1 MTFRSFESVKF
12 CQMGPYSSLAFL
24 PQTSENSWLMSS
36 ASSCAQQEG
45 GKRGPSQVEAMEERL
60 QY

>member
-1 MTFRSFESVKF
+1 MTFLSVESVKF

-24 PQTSENSWLMSS
+24 PQTSANSCLMSS

-45 GKRGPSQVEAMEERL
+45 EKSGLTQAVEERL